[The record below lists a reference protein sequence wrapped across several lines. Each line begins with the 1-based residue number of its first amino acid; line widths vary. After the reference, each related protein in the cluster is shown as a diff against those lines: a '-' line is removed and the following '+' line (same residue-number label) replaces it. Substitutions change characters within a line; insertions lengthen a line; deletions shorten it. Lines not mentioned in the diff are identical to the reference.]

1 MKYTKVRV
9 DWFAWLRTV
18 CFDYLHLENYVK
30 VNQCIACIEFF
41 HGSPMQGKPTNR
53 LEIDLKIDFVDLW
66 FAIVK
71 VN

>member
-1 MKYTKVRV
+1 MNGKRGYKSISIPTTLK
-9 DWFAWLRTV
+9 T
-18 CFDYLHLENYVK
+18 
-30 VNQCIACIEFF
+30 QIA
-41 HGSPMQGKPTNR
+41 SGKPTNR